1 VSRWAIVVA
10 VLAAALLSVTPT
22 AAMGHA
28 VVEGT
33 SPLSGETVKRQPSQ
47 IEFRYSEP
55 VEGNFGA
62 IRVFDSKSRRVDSGE
77 SFHPDGQGSRLAVR
91 LKPDLPKGTYTATY
105 RVISADSHPV
115 SGGFVFSIGRAS
127 ASGATVSDLL
137 KDRGGTGD
145 VTEFFFGVTRTL
157 QYAATAIG
165 IGAVF
170 FLLAIWLPAL
180 ASVAG
185 AGAEWSRASEQFA
198 RRLSLLLALAVG
210 VGVVS
215 SALGIVFQG
224 ATAAGTSFWSA
235 LDWDVIDEVLGTRFG
250 TVWGI
255 RLLVWLALGGL
266 LVAAFSGAR
275 RPVLRP
281 ASVGA
286 TGLALGR
293 PGLGSVTI
301 AVLLLPLAFLAIA
314 PALAG
319 HASLQDPTAVLF
331 PANVVH
337 VIAMSIWSAG
347 LVTLV
352 VALPAAT
359 RQLERSDRSRLLAA
373 NLVRFS
379 NVAAVCVAAILI
391 TGVLQAWF
399 EIGSWSALWDT
410 KFAAAVLIKAGLL
423 LLPLAALGAYNRR
436 RLVPELRRIA
446 DGAGTSPGRTGV
458 LLRRSLLTEIALIA
472 VVLGVTSAL
481 VSYPPPDSFGNA
493 SGPFAETTSLG
504 PADLQL
510 TVDPARV
517 GANVIHVYLTDKR
530 TGTQWDQL
538 KEFKLSASLPKQ
550 DIGPVALDTR
560 KAGPGHFVA
569 NGATF
574 GAAGDWELSAEGLVS
589 EFDAYYAKLKVPI
602 G

>member
-1 VSRWAIVVA
+1 MRRRALV
-10 VLAAALLSVTPT
+10 VLALAVTVLAVAP
-22 AAMGHA
+22 AVAMGHA

-33 SPLSGETVKRQPSQ
+33 APLSGETVKRQPAQ

-77 SFHPDGQGSRLAVR
+77 SFHPGGQGSRLAVR
-91 LKPDLPKGTYTATY
+91 LKPNVPKGTYTATY

-115 SGGFVFSIGRAS
+115 SGGFVFSVGRAS

-137 KDRGGTGD
+137 NDRGASGD

-157 QYAATAIG
+157 QYAATAIA
-165 IGAVF
+165 IGAIF
-170 FLLAIWLPAL
+170 FLLVIWLPAL

-185 AGAEWSRASEQFA
+185 AGGEWSRASERFA
-198 RRLSLLLALAVG
+198 QRLSLLLAVAV
-210 VGVVS
+210 VTGVVS

-224 ATAAGTSFWSA
+224 ATAAGVSFWSA
-235 LDWDVIDEVLGTRFG
+235 LDWDVVDQVLGTRFG

-293 PGLGSVTI
+293 PGLRNVTI

-319 HASLQDPTAVLF
+319 HAGLQDPTAVLF

-337 VIAMSIWSAG
+337 VIAMSIWAAG

-352 VALPAAT
+352 LAVPAAT
-359 RQLERSDRSRLLAA
+359 RQLEGTDRSRLLAA

-379 NVAAVCVAAILI
+379 NIAAVCVAALLI

-399 EIGSWSALWDT
+399 EIGAWNKLWDT
-410 KFAAAVLIKAGLL
+410 KFGVAVLIKAGLL
-423 LLPLAALGAYNRR
+423 LIPLAALGAYNRR
-436 RLVPELRRIA
+436 RIVPELR
-446 DGAGTSPGRTGV
+446 
-458 LLRRSLLTEIALIA
+458 EIAGGLR
-472 VVLGVTSAL
+472 LHL
-481 VSYPPPDSFGNA
+481 V
-493 SGPFAETTSLG
+493 
-504 PADLQL
+504 
-510 TVDPARV
+510 AR
-517 GANVIHVYLTDKR
+517 A
-530 TGTQWDQL
+530 
-538 KEFKLSASLPKQ
+538 FC
-550 DIGPVALDTR
+550 
-560 KAGPGHFVA
+560 
-569 NGATF
+569 
-574 GAAGDWELSAEGLVS
+574 
-589 EFDAYYAKLKVPI
+589 
-602 G
+602 

>member
-1 VSRWAIVVA
+1 MRRRVLLAACVTAA
-10 VLAAALLSVTPT
+10 VLSVAPSAAL
-22 AAMGHA
+22 GHA

-33 SPLSGETVKRQPSQ
+33 SPLSGETVKSQPGQ

-62 IRVFDSKSRRVDSGE
+62 IRVFDSKSARVDSGQ
-77 SFHPDGQGSRLAVR
+77 SFHPGGEGSRLAVR
-91 LKPDLPKGTYTATY
+91 LESGLPKGTYTATY

-115 SGGFVFSIGRAS
+115 SGGFVFSYGRAS
-127 ASGATVSDLL
+127 AGGATVSDLL
-137 KDRGGTGD
+137 KNRGGTGD
-145 VTEFFFGVTRTL
+145 VTEFFYGVTRTL
-157 QYAATAIG
+157 QYAATAIA
-165 IGAVF
+165 IGSVF

-185 AGAEWSRASEQFA
+185 AGGEWSRASERFA
-198 RRLSLLLALAVG
+198 KRLSLLLAVAVAVG
-210 VGVVS
+210 ALS

-224 ATAAGTSFWSA
+224 ATAAGVSFWNA
-235 LDWDVIDEVLGTRFG
+235 LDWNIVDDVLGTRFG

-293 PGLGSVTI
+293 PGLRNVTI
-301 AVLLLPLAFLAIA
+301 LVLLLPLAFLAIA
-314 PALAG
+314 PALSG
-319 HASLQDPTAVLF
+319 HASLQNPTAVLF

-337 VIAMSIWSAG
+337 VVAMSIWAAG

-352 VALPAAT
+352 FAVAAAT
-359 RQLERSDRSRLLAA
+359 RQLERADRSRLLAA
-373 NLVRFS
+373 NLIRFS
-379 NVAAVCVAAILI
+379 NIAAFCVGALLI

-399 EIGSWSALWDT
+399 EIGSWGKLFDS
-410 KFAAAVLIKAGLL
+410 KFGTAVLIKAGLL
-423 LLPLAALGAYNRR
+423 LIPLAALGAYNRR

-446 DGAGTSPGRTGV
+446 GGSGSPGRTGV

-481 VSYPPPDSFGNA
+481 VSYPPPDTFGKT
-493 SGPFAETTSLG
+493 SGPFAETTSFG

-510 TVDPARV
+510 TLDPARV

-530 TGTQWDQL
+530 TGTQWDKL
-538 KEFKLSASLPKQ
+538 KEFKLSASLPKKS
-550 DIGPVALDTR
+550 IGPVALDTR

-574 GAAGDWELSAEGLVS
+574 GAAGDWQLSAEGRVS
-589 EFDAYYAKLKVPI
+589 EFDAYYAQVSAPI
-602 G
+602 R